1 MKQVVR
7 KGTTEVVKTSGAEV
21 TGSFVILIDIDRR
34 NRVGEDVIRG
44 KAVQRVVTEGNET
57 K

>member
-7 KGTTEVVKTSGAEV
+7 KGTTEVVKTPEAEV
-21 TGSFVILIDIDRR
+21 TVSFVILIDSDRR
-34 NRVGEDVIRG
+34 NRGGEDGIRG